1 MGLFIDI
8 HAIQTLPPANL
19 NRDENG
25 RPKTSIYGGVP
36 RMRVSSQ
43 AWKKAIRDNFR
54 DTLDTA
60 AAFGF
65 APAGATFERRMLGPS
80 GFDTII
86 EMWLPLAW
94 GLNMVNRSMGKAD
107 LYPFVLPPAVLEKMR
122 FVHIVVDEIASGS
135 SKLADAGTGGQR
147 QRQG

>member
-25 RPKTSIYGGVP
+25 RPKTSIYGGMP

-54 DTLDTA
+54 DTLD
-60 AAFGF
+60 
-65 APAGATFERRMLGPS
+65 LS
-80 GFDTII
+80 LI
-86 EMWLPLAW
+86 
-94 GLNMVNRSMGKAD
+94 
-107 LYPFVLPPAVLEKMR
+107 
-122 FVHIVVDEIASGS
+122 HI
-135 SKLADAGTGGQR
+135 
-147 QRQG
+147 